1 MGEVECGFALTVV
14 GDEDEVV
21 VSDVDDSAERG
32 SESEE
37 RDDGEE

>member
-1 MGEVECGFALTVV
+1 MGEVECGFVV